1 MALVDRCWRWTG
13 ANLVPLVL
21 VPLALVL
28 LWTAL
33 WRIWL
38 PPAPGSGGV
47 ARTVTTVDSNAPTR
61 PTHRVTTV
69 VRRTRAVVPS
79 RRSELLALALVFLA
93 AGAAMVG
100 VFHDRIGSVQLG
112 KDGIKIDLTA
122 AEGTGAAALVAALAS
137 RGAPP
142 ESYARGVHRY
152 LGTLSRRRGSG
163 GAVVGASSALT
174 PEEAT
179 ALATRI
185 ADETG

>member
-1 MALVDRCWRWTG
+1 MAVLDRCWRWTG

-38 PPAPGSGGV
+38 PPATASGGI

-69 VRRTRAVVPS
+69 LRTTRATVPS
-79 RRSELLALALVFLA
+79 RRSEVLALALVFLA
-93 AGAAMVG
+93 AGAAIVG
-100 VFHDRIGSVQLG
+100 VFHDRIGSIQLG

-122 AEGTGAAALVAALAS
+122 AEGTGAAALVAALAA
-137 RGAPP
+137 RGASPQT
-142 ESYARGVHRY
+142 YASAVQRY
-152 LGTLSRRRGSG
+152 LGTLSRRRRTD
-163 GAVVGASSALT
+163 GATLGAAAALT
-174 PEEAT
+174 PEDAT

-185 ADETG
+185 AGEAG

>member
-1 MALVDRCWRWTG
+1 MAALDRCWRWTG

-21 VPLALVL
+21 IPLALVL

-38 PPAPGSGGV
+38 PPTTGSGGV

-69 VRRTRAVVPS
+69 VRTTRAAVPS
-79 RRSELLALALVFLA
+79 RRSEVLALAFVFLA
-93 AGAAMVG
+93 CGAAIVA
-100 VFHDRIGSVQLG
+100 VFHDRIGSIQLG

-122 AEGTGAAALVAALAS
+122 AEGTGAAALVSTLAA
-137 RGAPP
+137 RGATPQA
-142 ESYARGVHRY
+142 YARAVTRY
-152 LGTLSRRRGSG
+152 LATLSRRRGAR
-163 GAVVGASSALT
+163 GAAVGATPALT
-174 PEEAT
+174 AEEAT

-185 ADETG
+185 ADEAG

>member
-1 MALVDRCWRWTG
+1 MPVLDRCWRLTG

-28 LWTAL
+28 LWAAL

-38 PPAPGSGGV
+38 PPATGSGGV

-69 VRRTRAVVPS
+69 VRTTRAAVPS

-93 AGAAMVG
+93 AGAAIVG
-100 VFHDRIGSVQLG
+100 VFHDRIGSIQLG
-112 KDGIKIDLTA
+112 KDGLKIDLTG
-122 AEGTGAAALVAALAS
+122 AESTGAAALVASLAS
-137 RGAPP
+137 RGAAPDA
-142 ESYARGVHRY
+142 YARAVQRY
-152 LGTLSRRRGSG
+152 LGTLRARRGAG
-163 GAVVGASSALT
+163 EAAVGASRALT

-185 ADETG
+185 AGETS